1 MIPGNPTSIYEEY
14 IYRHPAGSRF
24 PAGTWAVEERDHSFS
39 KPVCFDRDMFVGS
52 VVWTKEPVF
61 PFPVPTK
68 APAYLT
74 NVVVA
79 DDRGKLWELEYAYLD
94 GFTGLWDGY
103 TRRGDRLTF
112 EPINIVSFTGGCSEP
127 PH

>member
-1 MIPGNPTSIYEEY
+1 MIPGNPTSIYEDY
-14 IYRHPAGSRF
+14 VYRHPPGSMF
-24 PAGTWAVEERDHSFS
+24 PAGTWVVEERDHSFS

-61 PFPVPTK
+61 PFSVPTK

-79 DDRGKLWELEYAYLD
+79 DDRGKLWEFEYAYLD
-94 GFTGLWDGY
+94 GPTGQWDGY
-103 TRRGDRLTF
+103 TSEGDLLTF
-112 EPINIVSFTGGCSEP
+112 GLTDIVSFTGGYSEP
-127 PH
+127 PD